1 LVFREQVVVGYWLSE
16 IDFND
21 VSSWKSGWVDDL
33 SPRMAAVHPHSPQ
46 DAQNLQERP

>member
-1 LVFREQVVVGYWLSE
+1 MEQAVVGYWLSE

-21 VSSWKSGWVDDL
+21 ISSWKSGWVDDHR
-33 SPRMAAVHPHSPQ
+33 PRMAAVHEHSPQ

>member
-1 LVFREQVVVGYWLSE
+1 LVSMEQAVVGYWLSE

-21 VSSWKSGWVDDL
+21 ISSWKSGWVDDHR
-33 SPRMAAVHPHSPQ
+33 PRMAAVHEHSPQ